1 MKIAKVHNMKTTIVT
16 GMLGAGKTTFI
27 QNYLKNNNEKTV
39 VLVND
44 FGKAGI
50 DGEIISQTN
59 SDTIELPS
67 GCVCCTL
74 RFDLIT
80 TLKRICE
87 EIQPAHLMI
96 EPSGI
101 ASPSGVISALQ
112 ELNINKYTVICIID
126 PTEFTDIYDS
136 QMYGAF
142 FEDQIN
148 NADVILINKTDISES
163 ESIEKSKDIVA
174 GLNPS
179 ALILETVHCRIN
191 EPIESKTHKSKL
203 EIKNSH
209 LHFETIT
216 LNLPE
221 SYPYESLKKLFH
233 EMLSGTFGNI
243 VRAKGLVQTDSGPY
257 RFDFAAKRIN
267 IEYFPS
273 RIVRN
278 RIVIIGEGIDY
289 SSIKDNWLD

>member
-1 MKIAKVHNMKTTIVT
+1 MKIADVHKMKTTIVT

-27 QNYLKNNNEKTV
+27 QNYLKNTNEKTV

-50 DGEIISQTN
+50 DGEIISQIN

-74 RFDLIT
+74 RFDLLT
-80 TLKRICE
+80 TLQRIINE
-87 EIQPAHLMI
+87 LRPEHLLI

-101 ASPSGVISALQ
+101 ASPSGVISALH
-112 ELNINKYTVICIID
+112 ELGINKYTVICVID
-126 PTEFTDIYDS
+126 PTEFTEIYDS

-142 FEDQIN
+142 FEDQIT
-148 NADVILINKTDISES
+148 NADIILINKTDISDP
-163 ESIEKSKDIVA
+163 ESIEKSKEIVA

-191 EPIESKTHKSKL
+191 EPIESKTHRSKI

-209 LHFETIT
+209 LHLETIT

>member
-1 MKIAKVHNMKTTIVT
+1 MKTTIVT

-126 PTEFTDIYDS
+126 PTEFPDIYDS

-174 GLNPS
+174 KLNPS

-191 EPIESKTHKSKL
+191 EPIENRTHGSKI

-209 LHFETIT
+209 LHLETIT

-221 SYPYESLKKLFH
+221 DYPYESLKKLFH
-233 EMLSGTFGNI
+233 EMLSGTLGNI

-273 RIVRN
+273 RISRN
-278 RIVIIGEGIDY
+278 RIVIIGKGIDY